1 MNKELLYRFFEG
13 RESAEDMKDI
23 KEWSESTDDNHRSLL
38 RERRL
43 FDAML
48 VLGSML

>member
-13 RESAEDMKDI
+13 RASAEEMKAI
-23 KEWSESTDDNHRSLL
+23 KEWSESSDDNHRFLL

>member
-13 RESAEDMKDI
+13 RASEEKTQAI
-23 KEWSESTDDNHRSLL
+23 KEWSESSDDNHRSLL

>member
-13 RESAEDMKDI
+13 HASAEEMKAI
-23 KEWSESTDDNHRSLL
+23 KEWSESSDDNHRSLL